1 MIYVLRQM
9 KTIPNIFR
17 SALLIAVL
25 SLFLSSASK
34 PGTGATLARL
44 TPSPP
49 DLPPVPS
56 LVKKPTFIRLDPA
69 QDPVQ
74 VFGQV
79 QMSLETDGIA
89 INPFDPAQIDIQVY
103 FTSPQG
109 ELVSVPAF
117 WYQDFDPAT
126 LTPKDQP
133 GWLVRFTPG
142 SAGIWTAQAEIAAAS
157 LTSPSLKFTVLPSA
171 HAHGFVRINRQNP
184 HYLGFDDGSLYFPI
198 GLNIAWATSV
208 DDTLMDYRHWF
219 DELSKNGGN
228 FARVWMA
235 SWSLG
240 IEWQD
245 TGLGDYTN
253 RLKQAWLLDQVFQM
267 AKVRGVYIML
277 TLLNHGA
284 FSQTLNPEWSENPY
298 NAALGGP
305 LQNPGD
311 FATNPQAKDLF
322 KRRLRYISA
331 RYASSPN
338 LMAWEWW
345 NEVNWTPIRENQLK
359 AWITEMDDYLKTVDP
374 YQHLTTNSSS
384 GKITNIWSMP
394 ELNIVQQHDYSDRDP
409 IDTFE
414 PIYSQLSRS
423 GPYKPVI
430 LGEFGSSDD
439 GEDASMDNDPV
450 HFHNGLWAAA
460 FTGFAGTGMY
470 WWWDIYI
477 DPNNLWGQLK
487 GISTFLEGENLALL
501 KPSQAQVL
509 LGKAR
514 ALTLQDSGHA
524 LVWIRSDTYNFDAAQ
539 KAYEGALKSDQ
550 GPSLW
555 NYEVPRNRGLVMEIT
570 GLANGNYTASW
581 FDPQEA
587 QWLGETQIS
596 VTGLKAA
603 IKLPDFTCDLAVKI
617 NRR

>member
-1 MIYVLRQM
+1 
-9 KTIPNIFR
+9 
-17 SALLIAVL
+17 
-25 SLFLSSASK
+25 
-34 PGTGATLARL
+34 
-44 TPSPP
+44 
-49 DLPPVPS
+49 
-56 LVKKPTFIRLDPA
+56 
-69 QDPVQ
+69 
-74 VFGQV
+74 
-79 QMSLETDGIA
+79 
-89 INPFDPAQIDIQVY
+89 
-103 FTSPQG
+103 
-109 ELVSVPAF
+109 
-117 WYQDFDPAT
+117 
-126 LTPKDQP
+126 
-133 GWLVRFTPG
+133 
-142 SAGIWTAQAEIAAAS
+142 
-157 LTSPSLKFTVLPSA
+157 
-171 HAHGFVRINRQNP
+171 VRINRQNP

-198 GLNIAWATSV
+198 GLNIGWATSV
-208 DDTLMDYRHWF
+208 DDTVMDYRRWF
-219 DELSKNGGN
+219 DELSQNGGN

-240 IEWQD
+240 IEWQE

-253 RLKQAWLLDQVFQM
+253 RLKRAWLLDQVFQM
-267 AKVRGVYIML
+267 ANDRGVYIML

-284 FSQTLNPEWSENPY
+284 FSQTVNPEWSENPY
-298 NAALGGP
+298 STALGGP

-311 FATNPQAKDLF
+311 FATDSQAKDLF

-345 NEVNWTPIRENQLK
+345 SEVNWTPIRENQLK

-374 YQHLTTNSSS
+374 YHHLTTNSSS
-384 GKITNIWSMP
+384 GKITHIWSMP

-409 IDTFE
+409 IDTFG

-423 GPYKPVI
+423 GPEKPVI

-439 GEDASMDNDPV
+439 GEDASMDSDPV
-450 HFHNGLWAAA
+450 HLHNGLWAAA

-477 DPNNLWGQLK
+477 DPNNLWGQFK

-501 KPSQAQVL
+501 KPRQAQVL

-514 ALTLQDSGHA
+514 ALTLQDSRHA
-524 LVWIRSDTYNFDAAQ
+524 LVWIRSDTYDFDAAQ
-539 KAYEGALKSDQ
+539 KAYEGALKSGQ

-555 NYEVPRNRGLVMEIT
+555 NYKVPRNRGLVMEIT
-570 GLANGNYTASW
+570 GLADGNYTASW

-587 QWLGETQIS
+587 EWLGETQVA

-617 NRR
+617 NKR